1 MKKWLL
7 QYGVI
12 VFTLAIALLILW
24 PLVLMLSLSIW
35 RSADVLRLY
44 QQRIPHV
51 TFIPPV
57 VSFEQF
63 VLVIFEHPSYL
74 NMLFNSLVLSM
85 GISIGAVV
93 VDFFA
98 GYVLSK
104 IRFRGCGIIYGAY
117 VFMMLLPPQVTL
129 LPVYI
134 ASRTLGLINSWWS
147 IVLPGIFSPMG
158 VFLMRQFLVTVPDE
172 MYACMRLETT
182 STLRLLLYGILPCVK
197 PGLITLLV
205 VVFSENWAM
214 VEQPL
219 LLLSDP
225 STFPLSLALCSKE
238 VVPLDTAFAA
248 AILFL
253 LPAFALYAVFQD
265 QIQAGIG
272 GIQPK

>member
-44 QQRIPHV
+44 QHRIPHV

-74 NMLFNSLVLSM
+74 NMFFNSLVLSM

-129 LPVYI
+129 LAVYI

-147 IVLPGIFSPMG
+147 IVLPGTYVAAHGTGSGGDHRPG
-158 VFLMRQFLVTVPDE
+158 VAGRKRCYSDE
-172 MYACMRLETT
+172 PGCPGAGNET
-182 STLRLLLYGILPCVK
+182 
-197 PGLITLLV
+197 
-205 VVFSENWAM
+205 
-214 VEQPL
+214 
-219 LLLSDP
+219 
-225 STFPLSLALCSKE
+225 
-238 VVPLDTAFAA
+238 
-248 AILFL
+248 
-253 LPAFALYAVFQD
+253 AV
-265 QIQAGIG
+265 AHGG
-272 GIQPK
+272 GIYRASPGRRRRSIL